1 MRQKITKSFFPDSK
15 SIGNDLADFSNK
27 QILEAPPP
35 PQTWEHGL
43 ERGGGMRIRG
53 IDKGEP
59 NSDPKVS
66 HCSQAD
72 VLGIDPYIVLLI
84 FSWGQE

>member
-1 MRQKITKSFFPDSK
+1 
-15 SIGNDLADFSNK
+15 
-27 QILEAPPP
+27 
-35 PQTWEHGL
+35 
-43 ERGGGMRIRG
+43 MRIRG

-84 FSWGQE
+84 FSWGQEQGGPMEDKSETDTFPEGQAALIGDNSVKWSAQI